1 MFRIFLVTLI
11 LSIMLSFE
19 AIEIQIHNIFLNTKN
34 DGDISVE
41 PNITQVK
48 QNLESHG
55 FVLIPGK
62 DMKKLLIQHG
72 ASEDDLAVLESGSG
86 YIHKHLPIDQQ
97 PAMYHVPPTGMC
109 GFPEN

>member
-1 MFRIFLVTLI
+1 
-11 LSIMLSFE
+11 MLSFE

-55 FVLIPGK
+55 FVLIPRK

-97 PAMYHVPPTGMC
+97 PAMRHVPPTGMC